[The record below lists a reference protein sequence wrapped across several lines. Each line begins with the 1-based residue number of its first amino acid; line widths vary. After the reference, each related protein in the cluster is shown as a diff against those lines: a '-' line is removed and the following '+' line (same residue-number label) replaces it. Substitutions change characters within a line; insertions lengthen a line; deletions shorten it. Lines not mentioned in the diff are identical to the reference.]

1 MSSIVGRW
9 EGRHSVDRHATR
21 GTLNNN
27 RLFFSALSFF
37 GNAGFAQSGIPMCF
51 GETHVL
57 GICGIAFASEYGD
70 REPGCSAQ
78 DFGSFLRGP
87 RGVASVA
94 ISSGKEVRDVEVVAA
109 STGGFLACRNG
120 L

>member
-1 MSSIVGRW
+1 MTAVVGRW
-9 EGRHSVDRHATR
+9 KVRHSVDRHATG
-21 GTLNNN
+21 GTLNSN

-57 GICGIAFASEYGD
+57 GICGIAFASEHGD
-70 REPGCSAQ
+70 RESGRSAQ

-87 RGVASVA
+87 RGVAAVA
-94 ISSGKEVRDVEVVAA
+94 ISSGEEVRDVE
-109 STGGFLACRNG
+109 
-120 L
+120 